1 MLCLCPLVLD
11 GEVANVPNTEDRE
24 SDLPRVEIWEPSTST
39 SLPSRQHVTG
49 HQLVVLLSLVAVAAV
64 GILLMSPQLP
74 GSLGDPLRTLKVNK
88 TQ

>member
-1 MLCLCPLVLD
+1 M
-11 GEVANVPNTEDRE
+11 PNTEDRE